1 MERTIN
7 ITEDIILSVDFT
19 EPGKQ
24 IYHLSVDFLS
34 PINLYYSS
42 SFLSWANE
50 ANVMLSVML
59 QQNKSYKVFKN
70 RSYFM

>member
-7 ITEDIILSVDFT
+7 IAGDIILSVDFT
-19 EPGKQ
+19 EPRKQ

-42 SFLSWANE
+42 SFLS
-50 ANVMLSVML
+50 
-59 QQNKSYKVFKN
+59 
-70 RSYFM
+70 

>member
-42 SFLSWANE
+42 SFLS
-50 ANVMLSVML
+50 
-59 QQNKSYKVFKN
+59 
-70 RSYFM
+70 